1 MKYIKLS
8 KTSWL
13 ILAVGLFVVVA
24 AGLGI
29 TRSQQA
35 QEQGRLSD
43 ELTLSEQSLASI
55 QIAGLAAQL
64 AELQQSADQ
73 AQLQLDQ
80 AQQSLEQ
87 TVISVDITNEFFS
100 IASTCGVTV
109 ISLSTSPI
117 LPNQYEGIG
126 LTTTSLSAQVQGELS
141 ALIDFVESLN
151 TEFTTG
157 VIEAMQID
165 IPQSDSEE
173 TPSINIQMTI
183 YSYEVNDNV

>member
-157 VIEAMQID
+157 VIEATQID